1 MKCSEENISNRTPC
15 PDTHANSFSAPSPF
29 SFRFFSRFLSFF
41 SRFLLALFFFSI
53 SAALVSTTCFLRIV
67 ILRFFPARTLF
78 LVPKSCLSSVA
89 AMDIV
94 SSLSDRVK
102 LDAGNRTTR
111 HGSAVPGCQR
121 PVSYHPKLSS
131 GTDLNE
137 RTQAIFLAL
146 DSTSSPASATSTY
159 SPLLLPSSP
168 PAAVVK

>member
-1 MKCSEENISNRTPC
+1 MKCSEENISNRILC
-15 PDTHANSFSAPSPF
+15 PATHANSFSASSPF
-29 SFRFFSRFLSFF
+29 SFRFFSRFLSLF
-41 SRFLLALFFFSI
+41 SRFLLALFAFSI
-53 SAALVSTTCFLRIV
+53 SAALVSTTCFLRIM

-78 LVPKSCLSSVA
+78 FVPRSWLSSAA
-89 AMDIV
+89 AMDLV
-94 SSLSDRVK
+94 LSLSDRAT
-102 LDAGNRTTR
+102 LDAGSRTTR

-121 PVSYHPKLSS
+121 PISYHPKPYS

-146 DSTSSPASATSTY
+146 DSTSSPATATSTY